1 MIPFND
7 LQRLNKSI
15 FKEIERE
22 LQTLVNKG
30 SFILSKEV
38 ELFEEDYKNFTNT
51 KYFYWGCKWYR
62 CLRVN
67 S

>member
-38 ELFEEDYKNFTNT
+38 EL
-51 KYFYWGCKWYR
+51 
-62 CLRVN
+62 LRKIIKILQIQNMLLGLQMVQMP
-67 S
+67 

>member
-22 LQTLVNKG
+22 LQTL
-30 SFILSKEV
+30 L
-38 ELFEEDYKNFTNT
+38 T
-51 KYFYWGCKWYR
+51 KVFCQVRSWAFWGR
-62 CLRVN
+62 L
-67 S
+67 

>member
-38 ELFEEDYKNFTNT
+38 ELFEEDYKNFT
-51 KYFYWGCKWYR
+51 KR
-62 CLRVN
+62 
-67 S
+67 